1 MAFGGNL
8 FARDELR
15 LALFVIA
22 DCKETKPT
30 VDADDMADVLL
41 LEIFDRLGSSTS
53 LAVPS

>member
-30 VDADDMADVLL
+30 VDADDMADSLL
-41 LEIFDRLGSSTS
+41 LKIFDSGGYRNMEL
-53 LAVPS
+53 P